1 MALAEPRRRT
11 KWTLNPR
18 GNIWANDTNKFGQK
32 LMEKMGWEQG
42 KVGFEIE
49 ILRVGGCVYRNN
61 NRFVQ
66 ILRIFLLLFCT
77 FILYRARGF
86 LGKIG
91 HFAARYQVCPSRSAW
106 PQNDFNPS

>member
-42 KVGFEIE
+42 KVGFGTE
-49 ILRVGGCVYRNN
+49 ILGVGCCVYRILTDLF
-61 NRFVQ
+61 RF
-66 ILRIFLLLFCT
+66 
-77 FILYRARGF
+77 
-86 LGKIG
+86 
-91 HFAARYQVCPSRSAW
+91 
-106 PQNDFNPS
+106 

>member
-42 KVGFEIE
+42 KVGFGLE
-49 ILRVGGCVYRNN
+49 ILVSLKDY
-61 NRFVQ
+61 NRYIR
-66 ILRIFLLLFCT
+66 ILRISLL
-77 FILYRARGF
+77 FILYMHP
-86 LGKIG
+86 I
-91 HFAARYQVCPSRSAW
+91 CM
-106 PQNDFNPS
+106 